1 MTKTTTRRP
10 TAVPRETQPF
20 ELEGF
25 LPYRL
30 SVVSNRVSR
39 AIAQRYSAEF
49 GLSIPEWRIMAVVG
63 DAAPLS
69 SNAICERTAMD
80 KAKVS
85 RAVARLTA
93 AGLLLRRTEPE
104 DQRLIRLS
112 LSRKG
117 RAIYD
122 KIVPR
127 ARALEAA
134 LTEAL
139 RPEERRQLDR
149 LLRKLDRRVEELA
162 VEPD

>member
-1 MTKTTTRRP
+1 MAARAPSLSADT
-10 TAVPRETQPF
+10 EPF
-20 ELEGF
+20 VLDGF

-49 GLSIPEWRIMAVVG
+49 GLSIPEWRVMAVLG

-85 RAVARLTA
+85 RAVSRMTA
-93 AGLLLRRTEPE
+93 AGLLLRRAEPE

-117 RAIYD
+117 RAIYE

-139 RPEERRQLDR
+139 RPEERRQLHR
-149 LLRKLDRRVEELA
+149 LLHKLDRRVNELTG
-162 VEPD
+162 DS

>member
-1 MTKTTTRRP
+1 MAARAPSLSADT
-10 TAVPRETQPF
+10 EPF
-20 ELEGF
+20 VLDGF

-49 GLSIPEWRIMAVVG
+49 GLSIPEWRVMAVLG

-85 RAVARLTA
+85 RAVSRMTA
-93 AGLLLRRTEPE
+93 AGLLLRRAEPE

-117 RAIYD
+117 RVIYE

-127 ARALEAA
+127 AHALEAA

-139 RPEERRQLDR
+139 RPEERRQLHR
-149 LLRKLDRRVEELA
+149 LLHKLDRRVNELTG
-162 VEPD
+162 DS